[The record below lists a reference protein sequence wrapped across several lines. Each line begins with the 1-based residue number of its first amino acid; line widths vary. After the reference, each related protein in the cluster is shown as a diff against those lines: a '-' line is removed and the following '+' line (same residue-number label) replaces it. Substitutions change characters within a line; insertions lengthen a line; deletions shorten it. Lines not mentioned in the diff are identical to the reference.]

1 MRNDLFIHIGEDH
14 VIQSKDVVA
23 IIDRE
28 LLTSSS
34 INDEMLMNLRKEKKV
49 VETDYEIAK
58 SIVIT
63 TVYVYFSSLSVN
75 TLKKR
80 SQLATTLNKLEDYS
94 DAFEE

>member
-63 TVYVYFSSLSVN
+63 TDYVYFSSLSVN